1 MAFYP
6 QAQARKRGKEWF
18 SPVDLE
24 SGRKMRPSKQV
35 FLFSRSTTPT
45 ETVRAKAVS
54 MLFRFVSTAGAGAG
68 LGKLLFWGR
77 TTRRCYGPVGSA
89 PFPQSS
95 LSGFCQPYRVRDSRT
110 CREPDRQGRDD
121 ILHPVTLHA
130 VQRMR
135 YISSVNPVSS

>member
-54 MLFRFVSTAGAGAG
+54 TLFRFVSTAGGGGGIGEAAV
-68 LGKLLFWGR
+68 LGKDHQEVLWACWVSPLPPEQPERLL
-77 TTRRCYGPVGSA
+77 PA
-89 PFPQSS
+89 LP
-95 LSGFCQPYRVRDSRT
+95 CQGLQDLP
-110 CREPDRQGRDD
+110 
-121 ILHPVTLHA
+121 
-130 VQRMR
+130 
-135 YISSVNPVSS
+135 